1 MNEVRLTP
9 AWVARAADGAVRSG
23 PAEIELA
30 NVVTDSRTL
39 GAGDL
44 FVALRGPRFDG
55 HAFLVEAFARGAA
68 AVVVDRGREIP
79 SLPRGGAVIEVADA
93 LIALQDLARAVRRA
107 VGTTVV
113 AITGSAGKTTTK
125 EAIAECLSTRFRVVR
140 NKGNLNNHIGLPL
153 SLIELRSAPD
163 VAVMEL
169 GMNHSGEISTL
180 VGIAEPNVRV
190 WTNVGDA
197 HLGFFA
203 SPDAIADAKAEI
215 LERANERSVL
225 VCNADDPRITARVG
239 RFPGRVVTF
248 GLDTPATVRA
258 LRVEDRGLLG
268 MAADVVTPQGEQR
281 IQTPLLGRGNLANLL
296 AAAAVAADMGVSL
309 DAIASVAARLQPTG
323 RRGVVRRLPHGV
335 TLVDDSYNSSPS
347 ALLAALD
354 VLGHVQDA
362 RRVAVLGEM
371 LELGEHSIALHE
383 KCGRAAA
390 GARIGLLV
398 TVGGAPANAL
408 ADAAIAAGMPVG
420 CVHHFDTSVLAA
432 DAVAREVRAGDVVL
446 VKGSRGVATDVIVE
460 RLAAGRA

>member
-1 MNEVRLTP
+1 
-9 AWVARAADGAVRSG
+9 
-23 PAEIELA
+23 
-30 NVVTDSRTL
+30 
-39 GAGDL
+39 
-44 FVALRGPRFDG
+44 
-55 HAFLVEAFARGAA
+55 
-68 AVVVDRGREIP
+68 
-79 SLPRGGAVIEVADA
+79 
-93 LIALQDLARAVRRA
+93 
-107 VGTTVV
+107 
-113 AITGSAGKTTTK
+113 
-125 EAIAECLSTRFRVVR
+125 
-140 NKGNLNNHIGLPL
+140 
-153 SLIELRSAPD
+153 
-163 VAVMEL
+163 
-169 GMNHSGEISTL
+169 
-180 VGIAEPNVRV
+180 
-190 WTNVGDA
+190 
-197 HLGFFA
+197 
-203 SPDAIADAKAEI
+203 
-215 LERANERSVL
+215 
-225 VCNADDPRITARVG
+225 
-239 RFPGRVVTF
+239 
-248 GLDTPATVRA
+248 
-258 LRVEDRGLLG
+258 
-268 MAADVVTPQGEQR
+268 
-281 IQTPLLGRGNLANLL
+281 
-296 AAAAVAADMGVSL
+296 MGVSL